1 MSNTKL
7 SQKHNFIFR
16 RLILFDDGDCEIP
29 FSKVK
34 MNVLLTVIL
43 KTSNRPIICAHHSQH
58 NFIF

>member
-1 MSNTKL
+1 MSNIKL

-34 MNVLLTVIL
+34 MNFISQP
-43 KTSNRPIICAHHSQH
+43 KTKDKPIICADYSQY
-58 NFIF
+58 NFIL